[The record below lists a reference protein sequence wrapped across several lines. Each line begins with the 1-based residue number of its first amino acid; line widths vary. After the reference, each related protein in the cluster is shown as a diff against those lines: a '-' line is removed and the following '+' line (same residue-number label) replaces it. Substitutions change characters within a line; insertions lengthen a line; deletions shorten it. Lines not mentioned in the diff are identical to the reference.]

1 MKIETLMTSDVRTC
15 RATDSLS
22 AAAQAMWQG
31 DLGCLPVVDDSNGVV
46 GILTD
51 RDLLMAS
58 HLRGAPLWTIAV
70 SEAMATVVFTASPS
84 DSVQDALARMQT
96 TQVRRLP
103 VVNKDGELV
112 GIVTLGQL
120 ACAVADDTA
129 PLKPRDI
136 AAAFAAI
143 SAPRKPAQP
152 VAETFVV
159 EITREANDAPKAE
172 ASRPDVLQPAP
183 RKSKATKPS
192 APKAKPAPKAPKAKA
207 PKAAA
212 PRAKAR
218 AGR

>member
-15 RATDSLS
+15 RANDSLS
-22 AAAQAMWQG
+22 AAAQAMWES

-70 SEAMATVVFTASPS
+70 REAMASVVFSVSPS
-84 DSVQDALARMQT
+84 DSVQDVLTRMQT
-96 TQVRRLP
+96 VQVRRLP
-103 VVNKDGELV
+103 VVSKDGELV
-112 GIVTLGQL
+112 GIVSLGQL
-120 ACAVADDTA
+120 ACAVANDTA

-143 SAPRKPAQP
+143 SAPRAPAQP
-152 VAETFVV
+152 VV
-159 EITREANDAPKAE
+159 EALVIEVTREASAPAAPALKSE
-172 ASRPDVLQPAP
+172 TLQPAP
-183 RKSKATKPS
+183 RKAKALKPA
-192 APKAKPAPKAPKAKA
+192 APKAKPASKAPKAKS

-218 AGR
+218 AGK